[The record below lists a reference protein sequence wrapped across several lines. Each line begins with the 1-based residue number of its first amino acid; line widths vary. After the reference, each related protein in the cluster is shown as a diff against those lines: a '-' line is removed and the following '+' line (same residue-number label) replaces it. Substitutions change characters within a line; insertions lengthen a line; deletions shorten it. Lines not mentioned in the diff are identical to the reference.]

1 MEQNPVSEIR
11 VAKITSN
18 DASTPSVIYIPKVFQ
33 KALGLQKGC
42 YVKIFIKDGRLIIE
56 PLNFNTKPPTRRK
69 LFIKSEGGPRAS
81 HFQEPASADLKT
93 EVSHKE

>member
-1 MEQNPVSEIR
+1 MEPEIR

-42 YVKIFIKDGRLIIE
+42 YVKIFIKDGKLIIE
-56 PLNFNTKPPTRRK
+56 PLNFNTKPSTPTK
-69 LFIKSEGGPRAS
+69 FFIKSEGGSAPS
-81 HFQEPASADLKT
+81 HPKSPPAPT
-93 EVSHKE
+93 